1 MILRTLIAAACLAVL
16 AFVGHYFWRE
26 YQHQAAEQRLI
37 AAQALAAEREK
48 AARQARQAECDRTIA
63 AINEAAQGRFESGK
77 SLPQLKKDGEAC
89 VRDLQRILQLE
100 AQDVL
105 KKVTRP

>member
-1 MILRTLIAAACLAVL
+1 MALRMLIAAACLAVL

-26 YQHQAAEQRLI
+26 YQHHAAEQRLI
-37 AAQALAAEREK
+37 AAQASAAEREK
-48 AARQARQAECDRTIA
+48 AARKARQVECDKTVT
-63 AINEAAQGRFESGK
+63 AINDAAQGRFTSGK
-77 SLPQLKKDGEAC
+77 SLSQLKKDGEAC

-105 KKVTRP
+105 KKVTTP